1 VRRRFEGHLFVFI
14 KENQAM
20 SEQRIV
26 RCPECG
32 ELTGMDRREFMKGV
46 GAAAIAASAS
56 ALPALGAS
64 GLVSAAEDKPKGTP
78 ETAVKRLYDGL
89 TEKQKAVI
97 CKPFDDPLR
106 QKYGANWAITKPTI
120 SEFFTK
126 DQQET
131 IREIFRGCASEDGYH
146 RFLKQM
152 EEDYG
157 GFGNYHIAIFGK
169 PGDGKFQWV
178 MTGRH
183 MTIRDDGNFEDGTA
197 FGGPMVYGHGTGDSQ
212 KGLPGNVFYYQTL
225 KANEVFQMLDGK
237 QQTVA
242 LLDKSPR
249 EDAVEIRGPQAKF
262 PGIAIAELSA
272 DQKKLVEKVMHELL
286 APYRAEDVK
295 EAMGCLKSGGG
306 LDKMHIAFY
315 KDHDIGSDQIWD
327 IWRLEGPTFVWH
339 FRGAPHVHTYVNI
352 ASAG

>member
-1 VRRRFEGHLFVFI
+1 MR
-14 KENQAM
+14 
-20 SEQRIV
+20 EQQHV

-32 ELTGMDRREFMKGV
+32 EVTEVDRREFLKGV
-46 GAAAIAASAS
+46 STVALTASAS
-56 ALPALGAS
+56 VLPLFATPR
-64 GLVSAAEDKPKGTP
+64 VVAAADKKPKDTP
-78 ETAVKRLYDGL
+78 ETAVKRLYESL
-89 TEKQKAVI
+89 TEKQKKVI
-97 CKPFDDPLR
+97 CKPFDDPL
-106 QKYGANWAITKPTI
+106 QKKYGANWAITKPTI
-120 SEFFTK
+120 GDFFTK

-131 IREIFRGCASEDGYH
+131 IREIFRGCTSEDGYE

-157 GFGNYHIAIFGK
+157 GFNSYHVAIFGK
-169 PGDGKFQWV
+169 PGTDEKFQFV

-183 MTIRDDGNFEDGTA
+183 MTIRDDGNFTDGTA

-225 KANEVFQMLDGK
+225 KANEVFKMLDGK
-237 QQTVA
+237 QQKVA

-249 EDAVEIRGPQAKF
+249 EDAVEIRGPDAKF
-262 PGIAIAELSA
+262 PGIAIADLSG
-272 DQKKLVEKVMHELL
+272 DQKKLVEKVMNELL
-286 APYRAEDVK
+286 APYREEDVK

-306 LDKMHIAFY
+306 MDKMHIAFY
-315 KDHDIGSDQIWD
+315 KDHDIGSDEIWD

-352 ASAG
+352 ASKAKEKKT

>member
-1 VRRRFEGHLFVFI
+1 
-14 KENQAM
+14 M
-20 SEQRIV
+20 TEQRSV

-32 ELTGMDRREFMKGV
+32 EVMGEVTRREFMKGV
-46 GAAAIAASAS
+46 GAAAVAASAGV
-56 ALPALGAS
+56 LPVFATPRVVA
-64 GLVSAAEDKPKGTP
+64 AAEEKPKGTP
-78 ETAVKRLYDGL
+78 ETAVKRLYDSL
-89 TEKQKAVI
+89 DDKQKKVI
-97 CKPFDDPLR
+97 CKKFDDPLR
-106 QKYGANWAITKPTI
+106 QRYNANWAITKPNI

-131 IREIFRGCASEDGYH
+131 IREIFRGCTSEEGYK

-152 EEDYG
+152 EEDAG

-169 PGDGKFQWV
+169 PGDDEKFQFV

-197 FGGPMVYGHGTGDSQ
+197 FGGPMVYGHGTGDSI
-212 KGLPGNVFYYQTL
+212 KGMPGNVFYYQTL
-225 KANEVFQMLDGK
+225 QANEVFKMLDGK
-237 QQTVA
+237 QRKLA

-249 EDAVEIRGPQAKF
+249 EDAVQIRGPNVEY
-262 PGIAIAELSA
+262 PGIALAELSK

-286 APYRAEDVK
+286 APYREADVK
-295 EAMGCLKSGGG
+295 EAMGCLKAGGG

-315 KDHDIGSDQIWD
+315 KDHDIGSDEIWD

-352 ASAG
+352 ASKAKT

>member
-1 VRRRFEGHLFVFI
+1 MTERRP
-14 KENQAM
+14 
-20 SEQRIV
+20 V

-32 ELTGMDRREFMKGV
+32 DEVSAVSRREFLQGV
-46 GAAAIAASAS
+46 GAAAVAVSAGALPVFATPRTGPS
-56 ALPALGAS
+56 AL
-64 GLVSAAEDKPKGTP
+64 AAAPP
-78 ETAVKRLYDGL
+78 ETDVKRLYDTL
-89 TEKQKAVI
+89 TDAQKDVI

-106 QKYGANWAITKPTI
+106 QRYSANWAITKPTVG
-120 SEFFTK
+120 EFFTK
-126 DQQET
+126 DQQEI
-131 IREIFRGCASEDGYH
+131 IREIFRGCTSEEGYQ

-152 EEDYG
+152 DEDYG
-157 GFGNYHIAIFGK
+157 GFGKYHVALFGK

-183 MTIRDDGNFEDGTA
+183 MTIRCDGDFEDGRA

-237 QQTVA
+237 QRDKA
-242 LLDKSPR
+242 LLPKAPPES
-249 EDAVEIRGPQAKF
+249 AVEIRGPGTIY
-262 PGIAIAELSA
+262 PGIAVAELSA
-272 DQKKLVEKVMHELL
+272 DQKKLVEKVMHDLL
-286 APYRAEDVK
+286 APYRSEDVK
-295 EAMGCLKSGGG
+295 EAMGCLQAGGG

-315 KDHDIGSDQIWD
+315 KDQDIGCDGIWD

-352 ASAG
+352 ASTAK

>member
-1 VRRRFEGHLFVFI
+1 
-14 KENQAM
+14 M
-20 SEQRIV
+20 SEQDKV

-32 ELTGMDRREFMKGV
+32 ELTGVDRREFMKGV
-46 GAAAIAASAS
+46 SAAALAASAGV
-56 ALPALGAS
+56 LPVFATQECVAHSLLS
-64 GLVSAAEDKPKGTP
+64 GVSAAEEKAKGTP
-78 ETAVKRLYDGL
+78 ETAVKRLYDSL
-89 TEKQKAVI
+89 NEKQKQVI

-106 QKYGANWAITKPTI
+106 QKYSANWAITKPTI
-120 SEFFTK
+120 GEFFTK

-131 IREIFRGCASEDGYH
+131 IREIFRGCASEDGYQ

-157 GFGNYHIAIFGK
+157 GFGKYHIAIFGK
-169 PGDGKFQWV
+169 PGDGEKFQWV
-178 MTGRH
+178 MSGRH

-237 QQTVA
+237 QQKKA
-242 LLDKSPR
+242 LLDKSPP
-249 EDAVEIRGPQAKF
+249 EDAVQIRGPKAQF
-262 PGIAIAELSA
+262 PGIAIADLSG

-286 APYRAEDVK
+286 APYREEDVK

-315 KDHDIGSDQIWD
+315 KDHDIGSDEIWD

-352 ASAG
+352 ASKA

>member
-1 VRRRFEGHLFVFI
+1 
-14 KENQAM
+14 M
-20 SEQRIV
+20 SEQRNV

-32 ELTGMDRREFMKGV
+32 EWTEMDRREFMKGV
-46 GAAAIAASAS
+46 SAAALSAS
-56 ALPALGAS
+56 AGVLVATQECVAHSLLS
-64 GLVSAAEDKPKGTP
+64 GVSAAEEKPKGTP
-78 ETAVKRLYDGL
+78 ETAVKRLYDSL
-89 TEKQKAVI
+89 NDKQKSVI

-106 QKYGANWAITKPTI
+106 QKYSANWAITKPTI
-120 SEFFTK
+120 GEFFTK

-131 IREIFRGCASEDGYH
+131 IREIFRGCTSEDGYQ
-146 RFLKQM
+146 RFQKQM

-157 GFGNYHIAIFGK
+157 GFGKYHIAIFGK
-169 PGDGKFQWV
+169 PGEGEKFQWV

-237 QQTVA
+237 QRKKA
-242 LLDKSPR
+242 LLDNSPP
-249 EDAVEIRGPQAKF
+249 EDAVQIRGPMAKF

-272 DQKKLVEKVMHELL
+272 DQKKLVENVMHELL
-286 APYRAEDVK
+286 APYRVEDVK
-295 EAMGCLKSGGG
+295 EAMGCLKTGGG

-315 KDHDIGSDQIWD
+315 KDQDIGSDEIWD

-352 ASAG
+352 ASKA

>member
-1 VRRRFEGHLFVFI
+1 
-14 KENQAM
+14 M
-20 SEQRIV
+20 SEQPKV

-32 ELTGMDRREFMKGV
+32 EMTEMDRREFMKGV
-46 GAAAIAASAS
+46 STAALAASAGV
-56 ALPALGAS
+56 LPLFATPRIL
-64 GLVSAAEDKPKGTP
+64 AATEDKPKSTP
-78 ETAVKRLYDGL
+78 ETAVKRLYESL
-89 TEKQKAVI
+89 TDKQKRVI

-106 QKYGANWAITKPTI
+106 ERYSANWAITKPTI
-120 SEFFTK
+120 GDFFTK

-131 IREIFRGCASEDGYH
+131 IREIFRGCTSEDGYE

-157 GFGNYHIAIFGK
+157 GFAKYHIAIFGK
-169 PGDGKFQWV
+169 PGTNQPFQWV

-212 KGLPGNVFYYQTL
+212 KGMPGNVFYYQTL
-225 KANEVFQMLDGK
+225 KANEVFRMLDGK
-237 QQTVA
+237 QQKVA
-242 LLDKSPR
+242 LLDKAPR
-249 EDAVEIRGPQAKF
+249 EDAVAIRGPKAKF
-262 PGIAIAELSA
+262 PGIAVADLSA

-295 EAMGCLKSGGG
+295 EAMGCLKAGGG
-306 LDKMHIAFY
+306 LDQMHLAFY
-315 KDHDIGSDQIWD
+315 KDQDIGSDEIWD

-352 ASAG
+352 ASKAKEKAT

>member
-1 VRRRFEGHLFVFI
+1 
-14 KENQAM
+14 M
-20 SEQRIV
+20 SERTSTSV
-26 RCPECG
+26 PCPECG
-32 ELTGMDRREFMKGV
+32 EFTGMDRRGFMKEV
-46 GAAAIAASAS
+46 STAAIAASAS
-56 ALPALGAS
+56 VAPLFAMPRVL
-64 GLVSAAEDKPKGTP
+64 LAADDKTRAAP
-78 ETAVKRLYDGL
+78 ETAVKRLYDSL
-89 TEKQKAVI
+89 DPKQKSVI

-106 QKYGANWAITKPTI
+106 QKYSANWAITKPTI

-126 DQQET
+126 NQQET
-131 IREIFRGCASEDGYH
+131 IREIFRGCTSEDGYE

-157 GFGNYHIAIFGK
+157 GFGQYHIAIFGN
-169 PGDGKFQWV
+169 PGAGEKFQWV
-178 MTGRH
+178 MSGRH
-183 MTIRDDGNFEDGTA
+183 MTIRDDGNFDDGTA

-237 QQTVA
+237 QRKTA
-242 LLDKSPR
+242 LLDKAPP
-249 EDAVEIRGPQAKF
+249 EDAVQIRGPKAQF
-262 PGIAIAELSA
+262 PGIAIAELSN
-272 DQKKLVEKVMHELL
+272 DQKRLVEKVMHELL

-315 KDHDIGSDQIWD
+315 KDHDIGSDEIWD
-327 IWRLEGPTFVWH
+327 IWRLEGPAFVWH

-352 ASAG
+352 ASMPKG